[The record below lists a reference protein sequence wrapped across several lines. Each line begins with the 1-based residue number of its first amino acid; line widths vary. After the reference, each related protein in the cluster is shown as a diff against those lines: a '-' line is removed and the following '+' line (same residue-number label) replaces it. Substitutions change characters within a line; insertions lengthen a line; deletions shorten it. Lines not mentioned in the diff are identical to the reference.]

1 MVRQSKVKQEAIMN
15 AAITTQTAVDKL
27 ELSSGLIVSTLLAF
41 TAGFVD
47 TCGFIMLFG
56 LFTAHVTGN
65 FVLIGATL
73 AAPRPGILARLLAFP
88 TFILVVAV
96 TQYFLHGCKR
106 SGRDPILPVLMAEA
120 AFLALFL
127 GVGIWGSPVEDADSA
142 ITVAIGMFGVA
153 AMAVQNAAS
162 HSVFAALAPTTV
174 MTGNVTRIV
183 MDAVEAVLGP
193 DAAPAKAGLRKMLPP
208 VFGFA
213 LGAIAGGLGSVY
225 VSFWCLIAPL
235 LTILLVAGFHRSQR
249 S

>member
-1 MVRQSKVKQEAIMN
+1 MN
-15 AAITTQTAVDKL
+15 AIATQPTVDKA
-27 ELSSGLIVSTLLAF
+27 EFSRNLIVSTLLAF

-47 TCGFIMLFG
+47 TCGFILLFS

-73 AAPRPGILARLLAFP
+73 AAPHPGILAKLLAFP

-96 TQYFLHGCKR
+96 AQYFLHRCKR
-106 SGRDPILPVLMAEA
+106 SGRDPTLPVLVGEA

-127 GVGIWGSPVEDADSA
+127 AVGVCGSPVEDADSA
-142 ITVAIGMFGVA
+142 IAVIIGMLGVA

-174 MTGNVTRIV
+174 MTGNVTHAV
-183 MDAVEAVLGP
+183 MDAVEVVLGS
-193 DAAPAKAGLRKMLPP
+193 DAAPAKARLRKMLPP

-213 LGAIAGGLGSVY
+213 VGAIAGGLGSVH
-225 VSFWCLIAPL
+225 VGFWCLIAPL
-235 LTILLVAGFHRSQR
+235 LAIVCVAGLHRSR
-249 S
+249 IS